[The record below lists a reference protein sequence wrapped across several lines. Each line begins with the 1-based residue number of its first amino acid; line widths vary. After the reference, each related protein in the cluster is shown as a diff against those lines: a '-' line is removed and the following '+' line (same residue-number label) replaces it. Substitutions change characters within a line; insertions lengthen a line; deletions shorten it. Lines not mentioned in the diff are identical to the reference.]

1 MQKVISPQSKLLAF
15 ALVLLCALKPQAA
28 RAVVDQSSNAM
39 AVDAP
44 DTARALR
51 AEMEG
56 MWGGVPPAPDKFI
69 DLSYCER
76 ALRQAR

>member
-1 MQKVISPQSKLLAF
+1 LRTRHHTPRAGLAAGRF
-15 ALVLLCALKPQAA
+15 NSAVAANSIADIRGKAL
-28 RAVVDQSSNAM
+28 

-44 DTARALR
+44 DTVRALR